1 MPFGHKK
8 PKMTG
13 ADYLM
18 AMADDARQSGH
29 PYAERFQHMVMQA
42 FADEHEAMLTT
53 ELVAQRPLKDHEKT
67 PVSVILAAYKAASSR
82 GDVESRGEVFLTGLM
97 LLAKWPEY
105 LAVGTERHPTLEWKR
120 AENTTEQ

>member
-1 MPFGHKK
+1 MPFGRKG

-18 AMADDARQSGH
+18 YMADDAMKSGL

-42 FADEHEAMLTT
+42 FGDEHEAMLTT
-53 ELVAQRPLKDHEKT
+53 ELVAQRPLKDHEST
-67 PVSVILAAYKAASSR
+67 PVSVILSAYKAASKG

-105 LAVGTERHPTLEWKR
+105 LAFGTEHHPTLEWKR
-120 AENTTEQ
+120 AENTSDP